1 MTEAKHTHG
10 PWKIHRGKHNSCY
23 LAIIDSI
30 PDQDGKVVAN
40 CICHVAMTNDDR
52 TANANAIA
60 ALPDL
65 LAACELAL
73 PGIASLEW
81 MQGRESVVGIAL
93 RSAIAKAKGVT
104 Q

>member
-1 MTEAKHTHG
+1 
-10 PWKIHRGKHNSCY
+10 
-23 LAIIDSI
+23 
-30 PDQDGKVVAN
+30 
-40 CICHVAMTNDDR
+40 MTNDDR

-65 LAACELAL
+65 LAACELAIKQIEAL
-73 PGIASLEW
+73 DDVLNQSGHKVIGWHLNGDTEPIASFFHDNDIGAVEK
-81 MQGRESVVGIAL
+81 L